1 MVPAVI
7 GPAVGTAR
15 ALADLLCVILVDLWK
30 NRKVTC
36 LDAFYPKMKPG
47 AIIVADNRLHPGGED
62 VSRYAMSVRAR
73 PAMTSVRRPVGRG
86 LEISRFT
93 VS

>member
-15 ALADLLCVILVDLWK
+15 ALADLLCVVLVDLWK

-36 LDAFYPKMKPG
+36 LDAFYPKLKPG
-47 AIIVADNRLHPGGED
+47 AITVAHNLLRPGGED
-62 VSRYAMSVRAR
+62 VSR
-73 PAMTSVRRPVGRG
+73 
-86 LEISRFT
+86 FT